1 MASAERLPPR
11 MPNTFSSPLRH
22 YTGVWCLF
30 VTALPVVVTQFGLIP
45 VYESQRSLLP
55 AYASFFCLLALA
67 FVFSQRHR
75 MARAMFAPRLL
86 WADDNAAHAKGRS
99 TISIN
104 GALAAMILG
113 ALCCTALYLWAF
125 EIGRSSPTFPQLP
138 PNSMNAV
145 LLALSFITMFLLAS
159 ASFAVVAVR
168 EHIQHVLGLS
178 DAEVITGLPRSS
190 PAVPGAAPAALH
202 AGISAIPDRPVS
214 RMAVV
219 SDETFS
225 SEELFKRESGT
236 PLRAGKADQTA
247 YERR

>member
-1 MASAERLPPR
+1 MASADRQLAR
-11 MPNTFSSPLRH
+11 MPHTFSSPLRH

-30 VTALPVVVTQFGLIP
+30 VAALPIVVTQFGLIP

-75 MARAMFAPRLL
+75 MARAMFSPRLL
-86 WADDNAAHAKGRS
+86 WADDSPVQSRVR
-99 TISIN
+99 TRMSIN
-104 GALAAMILG
+104 GGLAVMILG
-113 ALCCTALYLWAF
+113 ALCCTAIYLWAF

-138 PNSMNAV
+138 PTSLNAV
-145 LLALSFITMFLLAS
+145 LLALSFIMLFLLAS
-159 ASFAVVAVR
+159 AAFAVVAVR

-190 PAVPGAAPAALH
+190 PAAPSTAPAAPH
-202 AGISAIPDRPVS
+202 AGISAVPDRPVS

-219 SDETFS
+219 SEETFS
-225 SEELFKRESGT
+225 SEELFKRESST
-236 PLRAGKADQTA
+236 PLRAGKSDQGA
-247 YERR
+247 FERR